1 MRQIPKTSRSR
12 LSSVLPGACLRL
24 KEGCYRQLRDR
35 EWIFNRTE
43 ENLIFLVHTS
53 GAYGVVVREEAIHW
67 N

>member
-1 MRQIPKTSRSR
+1 MRQIPRGSRSK

-24 KEGCYRQLRDR
+24 KEGFYRQLRDR
-35 EWIFNRTE
+35 DWIFNRTE